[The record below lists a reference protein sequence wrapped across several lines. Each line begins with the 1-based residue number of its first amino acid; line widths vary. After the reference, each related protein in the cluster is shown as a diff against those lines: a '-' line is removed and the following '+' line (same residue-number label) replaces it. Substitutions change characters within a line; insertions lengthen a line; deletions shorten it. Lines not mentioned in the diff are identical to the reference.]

1 MAEFYR
7 EIGDIYRLKVPFDTV
22 YTSVFLIKTENGA
35 ILVDCATTAED
46 VEQYILPALEK
57 AGAALH
63 QLTAIV
69 LTHSHDDQAGGLQ
82 RLLAAAPQLRVV
94 TEVCKL
100 GGGIETFPLPGHTP
114 DCIGIL
120 DRRTNTLIS
129 GDGLQGAG
137 VDKYRCY
144 VEDKTAYRK
153 SIDRVRNDAR
163 VENILFSH
171 AYEPWYEPRRMGRE
185 AVLNAL
191 TDCLNY
197 I

>member
-1 MAEFYR
+1 MEGFIK
-7 EIGDIYRLKVPFDTV
+7 EIGEIYRLKVPFDTV
-22 YTSVFLIKTENGA
+22 YTSVFLIRTENGA
-35 ILVDCATTAED
+35 ILVDCATTAQD

-57 AGAALH
+57 AGVAPQ
-63 QLTAIV
+63 QLTAII
-69 LTHSHDDQAGGLQ
+69 LTHSHDDHAGGLQ

-94 TEVCKL
+94 TEVCGL
-100 GGGIETFPLPGHTP
+100 GGGIETYPMPGHTK

-120 DRRTNTLIS
+120 DLHTHTLLS

-144 VEDKTAYRK
+144 VEDKTAYRG
-153 SIDRVRNDAR
+153 SIGRVRNDAR

-171 AYEPWYEPRRMGRE
+171 EYEPWFEARRMGRE
-185 AVLNAL
+185 AVLDAL